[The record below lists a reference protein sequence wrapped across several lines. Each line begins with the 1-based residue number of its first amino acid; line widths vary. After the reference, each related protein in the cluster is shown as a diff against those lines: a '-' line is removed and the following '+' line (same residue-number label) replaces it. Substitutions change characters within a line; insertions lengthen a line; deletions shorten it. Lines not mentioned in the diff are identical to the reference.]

1 MEKDRF
7 DDMIVEIENKTF
19 EINMMIS
26 AFAAEMLTHFED
38 LKIDV
43 NAEIVYDFD
52 GGDPKRIFIDTVF
65 FNPEDELIYIKPEG
79 EAGVICWDDLD
90 LSTRDLLINEMHCRY
105 KSDLLFKKMNSSDA
119 DVH

>member
-1 MEKDRF
+1 MEKDKF

-26 AFAAEMLTHFED
+26 AFAAEMLAYFED

-43 NAEIVYDFD
+43 NAEIVYDYD
-52 GGDPKRIFIDTVF
+52 GTDPQRIFVETVYY
-65 FNPEDELIYIKPEG
+65 NPEDELIYIKPEND
-79 EAGVICWDDLD
+79 EKVICWDDLD

-105 KSDLLFKKMNSSDA
+105 KSDLLFRKMNSSDS
-119 DVH
+119 DIH